1 MAQENTAAEAAEF
14 LMNWSDEASDSEASQ
29 VSEDPEDEQHFLDG
43 VDPDLEM

>member
-1 MAQENTAAEAAEF
+1 MAKKYTAAEL
-14 LMNWSDEASDSEASQ
+14 LMNCIYEEASDSEASQ